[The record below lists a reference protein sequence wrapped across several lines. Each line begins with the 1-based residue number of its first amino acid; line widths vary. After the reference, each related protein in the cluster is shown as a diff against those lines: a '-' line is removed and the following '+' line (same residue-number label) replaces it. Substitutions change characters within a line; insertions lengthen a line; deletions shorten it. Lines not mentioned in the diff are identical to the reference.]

1 MNDLG
6 KWSFVKIY
14 MCNWKGDVVCLS
26 RNEFKV
32 ITKDLVRGI
41 CFLGVGVGGER
52 LLVIRLFFQLMVLH
66 GVFFSCG

>member
-41 CFLGVGVGGER
+41 FFFGGGGVGGR
-52 LLVIRLFFQLMVLH
+52 GF
-66 GVFFSCG
+66 